1 MVPHRPFR
9 SSIQEEAALK
19 KLILVLIVAVLALSA
34 VVTPALAVP
43 TAELNALA
51 EYYPADTVVFASG
64 RIDDGYVETLD
75 GLIQRIAAAIPDS
88 GTAPTIADG
97 LNELVDQA
105 LGQGDFQSEVRPWL
119 GQVASLGILSLD
131 RLFGRGPR
139 ADGTPSLLIA
149 VEITD
154 RAGAETFFK
163 EGFEHNNVEPD
174 TRTEGGYTI
183 LEADEMDDAFVAI
196 GDAVMFVATEYEIL
210 PLEAPAESL
219 AANSTFADTIGLLPA
234 GDYNISIFA
243 NLGETLGQMME
254 MQGMEDMPGM
264 GALLPILENYPPFA
278 VGLTILDARSLTI
291 DMVMPYSAMMAQ
303 MAEMGYSTDMPRP
316 VNPAFADRIPAGM
329 PLVIHG
335 TGLATQYRNQIA
347 NLKLQAEAMGESDM
361 EVFGYGLEQI
371 EKMEEQITFFVQGLT
386 GLDFED
392 EVLPAID
399 GDFALYMG
407 PKASLADAKDM
418 RDLLGELP
426 LDFGLVLEVS
436 DPDVSAALVKGITN
450 AVGMADE
457 VTTSTETIGGTEA
470 LVITVP
476 PSRDLPFPIE
486 IIVAGNDDVFFIGTR
501 DAARASLNPDGGLPS
516 DPFYQEASA
525 YLLDQ
530 PSYVLYLAGDGLLP
544 LVNVVEMQG
553 GRSGRRDA
561 AQLEAVLKLVS
572 SASITASSQ
581 GDVGLIR
588 AVLTLP
594 EG

>member
-1 MVPHRPFR
+1 L
-9 SSIQEEAALK
+9 IQEEAALK

-34 VVTPALAVP
+34 VATSALAVP

-75 GLIQRIAAAIPDS
+75 GLIREITDAIPNAGAAAS
-88 GTAPTIADG
+88 IADG
-97 LNELVDQA
+97 LDQA
-105 LGQGDFQSEVRPWL
+105 VTQLLGTGDFQSKVRPWL

-131 RLFGRGPR
+131 RFFDRGPRGPR
-139 ADGTPSLLIA
+139 ADGAPPLLIA

-154 RAGAETFFK
+154 RAALETFFEDVSK
-163 EGFEHNNVEPD
+163 HTGGDFD
-174 TRTEGGYTI
+174 SRSEGGYTI
-183 LEADEMDDAFVAI
+183 LKPDFQDDAFVAI
-196 GDAVMFVATEYEIL
+196 GDSVMFLSTEYEIL

-243 NLGETLGQMME
+243 NLGDTLGQIME
-254 MQGMEDMPGM
+254 MQGIEDMPGM
-264 GALLPILENYPPFA
+264 GALLPILENYPPLA

-291 DMVMPYSAMMAQ
+291 DVVVPYGAMMTQ

-347 NLKLQAEAMGESDM
+347 NFKLQAEAMGETDM
-361 EVFGYGLEQI
+361 EVFSLSLEQI
-371 EKMEEQITFFVQGLT
+371 EQIEEQITFFVQGLT

-407 PKASLADAKDM
+407 PKAALADAKDM

-450 AVGMADE
+450 AVGMAEE
-457 VTTSTETIGGTEA
+457 VTSSTETIGGTEA

-476 PSRDLPFPIE
+476 PSRDLPFPVE

-530 PSYVLYLAGDGLLP
+530 SSYVLYLAGDGLLP
-544 LVNVVEMQG
+544 LVNVVGMQG
-553 GRSGRRDA
+553 GRSRERDA

-572 SASITASSQ
+572 SASITASYQ
-581 GDVGLIR
+581 GDVGFIR

>member
-1 MVPHRPFR
+1 M
-9 SSIQEEAALK
+9 K
-19 KLILVLIVAVLALSA
+19 KLILVLVVAVLALSA
-34 VVTPALAVP
+34 VVTPTLAVP

-51 EYYPADTVVFASG
+51 EYYPADTVFFASG
-64 RIDDGYVETLD
+64 RTDDGYVETLD
-75 GLIQRIAAAIPDS
+75 GLIQRITSAIPDS
-88 GTAPTIADG
+88 GVVPSIADG
-97 LNELVDQA
+97 LNEFVDQV
-105 LGQGDFQSEVRPWL
+105 LGTGDFQSEVRPWL
-119 GQVASLGILSLD
+119 GQVASAGILSLD
-131 RLFGRGPR
+131 RVLGRGPE

-149 VEITD
+149 IQITD

-163 EGFEHNNVEPD
+163 AGFEHNSTEID

-183 LEADEMDDAFVAI
+183 LKPDTADNAFIAI
-196 GDAVMFVATEYEIL
+196 GDSVLFVATEYEIL
-210 PLEAPAESL
+210 PLETPAESL
-219 AANSTFADTIGLLPA
+219 AANPAFTDTISLLPA

-243 NLGETLGQMME
+243 NLGDTLGQMMD
-254 MQGMEDMPGM
+254 MNDMGQMPGM

-291 DMVMPYSAMMAQ
+291 DMVMPYGAMMSQ

-347 NLKLQAEAMGESDM
+347 NFRLQAEAMNEPDM
-361 EVFGYGLEQI
+361 EAFGMGLEEIQQI
-371 EKMEEQITFFVQGLT
+371 EEMITFFVQGLT
-386 GLDFED
+386 GLDFQD
-392 EVLPAID
+392 KVLPALD

-407 PKASLADAKDM
+407 PKASLADAKNM
-418 RDLLGELP
+418 RDLTGELP

-436 DPDVSAALVKGITN
+436 DPEVSAALVKGITN
-450 AVGMADE
+450 AVGLSEE

-476 PSRDLPFPIE
+476 PSRDMPFPVE
-486 IIVAGNDDVFFIGTR
+486 IVVAGNDEVFFIGTR

-530 PSYVLYLAGDGLLP
+530 SSYVLYLAGDGLLP
-544 LVNVVEMQG
+544 LVNLVEMQG

-572 SASITASSQ
+572 SASITASYQ
-581 GDVGLIR
+581 GDVGFVR